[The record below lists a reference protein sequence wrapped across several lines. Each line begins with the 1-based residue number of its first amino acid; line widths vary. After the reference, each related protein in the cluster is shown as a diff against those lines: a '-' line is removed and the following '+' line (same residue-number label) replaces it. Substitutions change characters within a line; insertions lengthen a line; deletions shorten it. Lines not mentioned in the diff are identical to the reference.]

1 MLSSELQDPDY
12 KLRHAGEL
20 RAPELPMKRS
30 PIHVRG
36 DRGALCAGATTRRK
50 RRGRIARTA
59 IEVLARY

>member
-12 KLRHAGEL
+12 KLRHIGES
-20 RAPELPMKRS
+20 RAPELPMN
-30 PIHVRG
+30 IDVRG

-59 IEVLARY
+59 IEVRAHC